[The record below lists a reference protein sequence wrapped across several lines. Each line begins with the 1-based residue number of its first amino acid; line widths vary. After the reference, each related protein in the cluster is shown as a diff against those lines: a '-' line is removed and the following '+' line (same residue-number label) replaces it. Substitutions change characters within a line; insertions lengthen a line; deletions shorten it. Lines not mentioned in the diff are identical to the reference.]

1 MAVED
6 SVAERKGEP
15 KIDPEKTNPE
25 KPDPEKDAPQG
36 ADDTEGV
43 TADFVGEVVERLDAG
58 DTEWLRSS
66 VSDMWAADI
75 ADLFEALDPERR
87 ETLVGAV
94 KDVVDPEAFA
104 EIDEDLREAIL
115 DQLEPHEIAAAVGQL
130 DTDDAIEIVADMDEE
145 EREAVLARLPEA
157 DSVLIR
163 RGLEFDEYSAG
174 RLMQR
179 EMLAVP
185 AFWTVGDTI
194 DFMRSSPVV
203 PDDFYDIFIVDP
215 RHRPLGA
222 LPLSRLL
229 KSRRGVHV
237 QDIMTADLTP
247 VSVDMDQEA
256 LANVFR
262 RQDLVSA
269 PVVDARGRLVGV
281 VTVDDIVDVID
292 EEHEEDVMRLGGLSG
307 DDLYRAAF
315 QTTKSRFPWLLT
327 NLGTAVMASLVIAQ
341 FDATIQQ
348 IVALA
353 VLMPIVASM
362 GGNAGTQTLTV
373 VVRALATRELSR
385 GNALRLIGKEVIVGT
400 ANGAAFAIVAGL
412 MAWVWFSDPL
422 LGGVI
427 AVAMVINLISAGLFG
442 AAIPVIL
449 ERFKIDPAIA
459 STVLLTTVT
468 DVVGFFAFLGLAA
481 AVLI

>member
-1 MAVED
+1 MAVDE
-6 SVAERKGEP
+6 
-15 KIDPEKTNPE
+15 NPA
-25 KPDPEKDAPQG
+25 DRADMDAAPPQG
-36 ADDTEGV
+36 ADDAEGV
-43 TADFVGEVVERLDAG
+43 TSEFVSEVAGHIDDGDAQ
-58 DTEWLRSS
+58 WLRES
-66 VSDMWAADI
+66 VSDMWPADI
-75 ADLFEALDPERR
+75 ADLFEALDPSRR
-87 ETLVGAV
+87 DSLVATV
-94 KDVVDPEAFA
+94 KDVVDPETFA

-115 DQLEPHEIAAAVGQL
+115 EQLEPHELVAAVGAL
-130 DTDDAIEIVADMDEE
+130 ETDDAIEVVADLDEA

-163 RGLEFDEYSAG
+163 RGLEYDEYTAG

-179 EMLAVP
+179 DLLAIP
-185 AFWTVGDTI
+185 AFWTVGDAI
-194 DFMRSSPVV
+194 DFMRSSTEL

-229 KSRRGVHV
+229 RSRRGVHV
-237 QDIMTADLTP
+237 QDIMSTDVTP
-247 VSVDMDQEA
+247 VPADMDQET
-256 LANVFR
+256 LANMFR
-262 RQDLVSA
+262 RQDIVSA
-269 PVVDARGRLVGV
+269 PVVDGSGKVIGV
-281 VTVDDIVDVID
+281 VTIDDIVDVID

-315 QTTKSRFPWLLT
+315 QTTKSRFPWLMV
-327 NLGTAVMASLVIAQ
+327 NLFTAVMASLVIAQ

-385 GNALRLIGKEVIVGT
+385 GNAMRLIGKELIVGL
-400 ANGAAFAIVAGL
+400 ANGVAFAAVAGL
-412 MAWVWFSDPL
+412 MAWAWFGDPM

-427 AVAMVINLISAGLFG
+427 AAAMIVNLISAGLFG
-442 AAIPVIL
+442 AAIPVVL
-449 ERFKIDPAIA
+449 ERLKVDPAIA
-459 STVLLTTVT
+459 STVILTTVT

>member
-1 MAVED
+1 MAMAVEENPATRADESVFVQPIPSD
-6 SVAERKGEP
+6 SVDR
-15 KIDPEKTNPE
+15 
-25 KPDPEKDAPQG
+25 
-36 ADDTEGV
+36 EGV
-43 TADFVGEVVERLDAG
+43 TSEFVGEIVERLDAG
-58 DTEWLRSS
+58 DEEWLRAS

-87 ETLVGAV
+87 DSLVATV
-94 KDVVDPEAFA
+94 KDVVDPETFA
-104 EIDEDLREAIL
+104 EVDEDLREAVL
-115 DQLEPHEIAAAVGQL
+115 EHLEPEELATAVLAL
-130 DTDDAIEIVADMDEE
+130 DTDDAIEIIADLDED
-145 EREAVLARLPEA
+145 EREEVLARLPEA

-163 RGLEFDEYSAG
+163 RGLEYEEESAG

-179 EMLAVP
+179 ELLAIP
-185 AFWTVGDTI
+185 AFWTVGDAI
-194 DFMRSSPVV
+194 DFMRSSPDV

-237 QDIMTADLTP
+237 QDIMSTDITP
-247 VSVDMDQEA
+247 VPVDMDQEA

-269 PVVDARGRLVGV
+269 PVVDGRGCLIGV
-281 VTVDDIVDVID
+281 VTIDDIVDVID

-315 QTTKSRFPWLLT
+315 QTMKSRFPWLLV
-327 NLGTAVMASLVIAQ
+327 NLMTAVIASLVISV
-341 FDATIQQ
+341 FDGTIEE

-373 VVRALATRELSR
+373 VVRALSTRELSR
-385 GNALRLIGKEVIVGT
+385 SNAVRLIGKEVIV
-400 ANGAAFAIVAGL
+400 ASVNGAVLAVIAGIT
-412 MAWVWFSDPL
+412 AGIWFSDIV
-422 LGGVI
+422 LGFVI
-427 AVAMVINLISAGLFG
+427 AAAMIVNLISAGFFG
-442 AAIPVIL
+442 AIIPIFL
-449 ERFKIDPAIA
+449 ERIKVDPAIA

-468 DVVGFFAFLGLAA
+468 DVLGFFAFLGLAA
-481 AVLI
+481 IVLL

>member
-1 MAVED
+1 MAVDE
-6 SVAERKGEP
+6 
-15 KIDPEKTNPE
+15 NPA
-25 KPDPEKDAPQG
+25 DRVDVDAAPPQG
-36 ADDTEGV
+36 ADDAEGV
-43 TADFVGEVVERLDAG
+43 TSEFVSEVAGHIDDGDAQ
-58 DTEWLRSS
+58 WLRES
-66 VSDMWAADI
+66 VSDMWPADI
-75 ADLFEALDPERR
+75 ADLFEALDPSRR
-87 ETLVGAV
+87 DSLVATV
-94 KDVVDPEAFA
+94 KDVVDPETFA

-115 DQLEPHEIAAAVGQL
+115 EQLEPHELVAAVGAL
-130 DTDDAIEIVADMDEE
+130 ETDDAIEVVADLDED

-163 RGLEFDEYSAG
+163 RGLEFAEYTAG

-179 EMLAVP
+179 DLLAIP
-185 AFWTVGDTI
+185 AFWTVGDAI
-194 DFMRSSPVV
+194 DFMRSSTEL

-229 KSRRGVHV
+229 RSRRGVYV
-237 QDIMTADLTP
+237 QDIMSTDVTP
-247 VSVDMDQEA
+247 VPADMDQET
-256 LANVFR
+256 LANMFR
-262 RQDLVSA
+262 RQDIVSA
-269 PVVDARGRLVGV
+269 PVVDGSGKVIGV
-281 VTVDDIVDVID
+281 VTIDDIVDVID

-315 QTTKSRFPWLLT
+315 QTTKSRFPWLMV
-327 NLGTAVMASLVIAQ
+327 NLFTAVMASLVIAQ
-341 FDATIQQ
+341 FDATIQE

-385 GNALRLIGKEVIVGT
+385 GNAMRLIGKELIVGL
-400 ANGAAFAIVAGL
+400 ANGVAFAAVAGL
-412 MAWVWFSDPL
+412 MAWAWFGDPM

-427 AVAMVINLISAGLFG
+427 AAAMVVNLISAGLFG
-442 AAIPVIL
+442 AAIPVVL
-449 ERFKIDPAIA
+449 ERLKVDPAIA
-459 STVLLTTVT
+459 STVILTTVT